1 MAVAK
6 DRKFAVPF
14 VRAALTLAAMPAVA
28 EQRDR
33 QHAADAAVLA
43 PVAVELLPFL
53 LPNLCSCCC
62 FQIFSSSYIH
72 LPLA

>member
-14 VRAALTLAAMPAVA
+14 ARAALTLAAMPVVA

-33 QHAADAAVLA
+33 QHAADSAVLA
-43 PVAVELLPFL
+43 PVGVERLAAVLL
-53 LPNLCSCCC
+53 
-62 FQIFSSSYIH
+62 Q
-72 LPLA
+72 